1 MASKSARERPR
12 APKQPDQTLP
22 TANEQRVAKGDSQ
35 PVNEGSE
42 PVTNGHV
49 QVANEQPAQNEPEP
63 VKNGHAQVAI
73 EQPAQNEPETVNN
86 GQAQVAHHQAEHQ
99 EAEPAN
105 NGHVQLVNELEQA
118 AREGAQP
125 ADAAERLPSHFSK
138 SINDALTRRQTLP
151 GFADPRLE
159 RINSIELPPW
169 FIDRCRSAYLS
180 VQFDPAT
187 ECRVIGVT
195 SAAYGEGKTSVAI
208 GIATAMALD
217 TKKPTL
223 LIECDFASPSLYK
236 FFGIGEAGGL
246 GDWLG
251 GGSRLRIVR
260 GAALVPNLFV
270 IPSGTAQTEPARF
283 FYQLVD
289 RNVFEGF
296 RGLFGNVVID
306 LPPMLHIS
314 YSSLACA
321 LADRLL
327 IVARSRRTQTA
338 DLETMVTRIGR
349 DRLSG
354 VVLTGAE
361 DRIPGWLRTFL

>member
-1 MASKSARERPR
+1 VATEQAVEREV
-12 APKQPDQTLP
+12 QTATNGQVVVSDEEAGP
-22 TANEQRVAKGDSQ
+22 TRVVPAD
-35 PVNEGSE
+35 
-42 PVTNGHV
+42 NGHV
-49 QVANEQPAQNEPEP
+49 EVANKPS
-63 VKNGHAQVAI
+63 GHK
-73 EQPAQNEPETVNN
+73 
-86 GQAQVAHHQAEHQ
+86 
-99 EAEPAN
+99 EAEPAT
-105 NGHVQLVNELEQA
+105 NGHVQLVSELEQA
-118 AREGAQP
+118 TRQGAQP
-125 ADAAERLPSHFSK
+125 ADGAERLPSHFSK

-223 LIECDFASPSLYK
+223 LIECDFAFPSLYK

-246 GDWLG
+246 SDWLG

-270 IPSGTAQTEPARF
+270 IPSGTAQTEPASF

-289 RNVFEGF
+289 RNVFDGF

-314 YSSLACA
+314 YGSLACA

-327 IVARSRRTQTA
+327 IVARSKLTQTA

-361 DRIPGWLRTFL
+361 DRIPGWLRSFL

>member
-1 MASKSARERPR
+1 VASKPVRERPR
-12 APKQPDQTLP
+12 GLKPSRQTIPLG
-22 TANEQRVAKGDSQ
+22 AEQ
-35 PVNEGSE
+35 PVGNEAVQPADQESQ
-42 PVTNGHV
+42 PVTNGQV
-49 QVANEQPAQNEPEP
+49 GVTSEQVAHEQREPVAHGHVDVPNEQAAQNQPEPNRNGHVKGATEQAPEP
-63 VKNGHAQVAI
+63 VI
-73 EQPAQNEPETVNN
+73 
-86 GQAQVAHHQAEHQ
+86 
-99 EAEPAN
+99 
-105 NGHVQLVNELEQA
+105 NGHVQLVNELDEVTRGA
-118 AREGAQP
+118 AHPSNEG
-125 ADAAERLPSHFSK
+125 DRLPSHFSQ
-138 SINDALTRRQTLP
+138 SINDALSRRQTLP

-169 FIDRCRSAYLS
+169 FIDRCRNAYLS

-236 FFGIGEAGGL
+236 FFGISEAGGL
-246 GDWLG
+246 SDWLG
-251 GGSRLRIVR
+251 GNSRLRIVR

-270 IPSGTAQTEPARF
+270 IPSGTAQAEPARF

-289 RNVFEGF
+289 RNVFEGL
-296 RGLFGNVVID
+296 RGTFGNVVID

-314 YSSLACA
+314 YGSLACA

-327 IVARSRRTQTA
+327 IVARSRLTQTA
-338 DLETMVTRIGR
+338 DLETMVTRIGKE
-349 DRLSG
+349 RLSG

-361 DRIPGWLRTFL
+361 DRIPGWLRNFL

>member
-1 MASKSARERPR
+1 
-12 APKQPDQTLP
+12 D
-22 TANEQRVAKGDSQ
+22 
-35 PVNEGSE
+35 
-42 PVTNGHV
+42 
-49 QVANEQPAQNEPEP
+49 
-63 VKNGHAQVAI
+63 
-73 EQPAQNEPETVNN
+73 
-86 GQAQVAHHQAEHQ
+86 
-99 EAEPAN
+99 EAEPAT
-105 NGHVQLVNELEQA
+105 NGNVQLAHELEQA
-118 AREGAQP
+118 TKDSVQP
-125 ADAAERLPSHFSK
+125 SQEEERLPSQFSE

-180 VQFDPAT
+180 VRFDPAT

-223 LIECDFASPSLYK
+223 LIECDFASPSFYK
-236 FFGIGEAGGL
+236 FFGIKEAGGL
-246 GDWLG
+246 SDWLG

-270 IPSGTAQTEPARF
+270 IPSGSPQSEPARF

-289 RNVFEGF
+289 RSVFEGL
-296 RGLFGNVVID
+296 RGIFGNVVID
-306 LPPMLHIS
+306 LPPTLNIS
-314 YSSLACA
+314 YGSLACA

-327 IVARSRRTQTA
+327 IVARSR
-338 DLETMVTRIGR
+338 
-349 DRLSG
+349 
-354 VVLTGAE
+354 LT
-361 DRIPGWLRTFL
+361 